1 MQKIVLFLSI
11 ILITSASPSQLWAQT
26 GKGFIDIPLQDL
38 SALRKP
44 DANWKIVGNVTADLD
59 KEDVLTTKPGTGILV
74 NLPEGKN
81 RGDLVF
87 QLEHG
92 DMDLELEFLMAK
104 HSNSG
109 IYLQGRYEVQLFD
122 SWGVMQPA
130 FSDVGG
136 IYERWDDG
144 RAEGQK
150 GYEGYAPR
158 VNAAHAPGLWQKLK
172 ISFQAPRFNEAGV
185 KIANARILKL
195 ELNGTVLHENLELN
209 GPTRGQAFPGE
220 AALGPLF
227 FQGDHGPV
235 AFRNIRYKPYTGK
248 PAKLEQLQYAVYQG
262 DYVTLPDF
270 NSLTPKTSGKSTV
283 LTQEVARMTEDL
295 LLRYTGSLIVPQ
307 TGTYQFWLNTF
318 GDGQVNIQG
327 KTVIPFGSWDRTA
340 TVDLP
345 AGTLPIEIIYN
356 KRDNWFPNGLALE
369 VEGPGFRRLAL
380 NALSSLAPANPQK
393 PIIVGVLP
401 ETNMLRSFVD
411 FAANDT
417 QPTHRITRAISV
429 GFPDKTSYG
438 YNLDNGALFQVW
450 KGGFLNAT
458 PMWDSRGDGNSK
470 PDGAVLRFE
479 DAPALLR
486 IGKSET
492 TIADTLALEADYRS
506 LGYTLDAGQN
516 PGFQY
521 RMWNTS
527 VNDRILSGEAGKS
540 ITRTIEIGTP
550 GTSDLVFCLAR
561 GTLIEA
567 ISKQL
572 YRINGQYYVQT
583 AENTQIVV
591 RGGQQFLT
599 VPLHAA
605 QTLHCTILW

>member
-11 ILITSASPSQLWAQT
+11 ILITSASPSLLWAQT
-26 GKGFIDIPLQDL
+26 GKGFIDITLQDL

-136 IYERWDDG
+136 IYERWDDA
-144 RAEGQK
+144 RADGHK

-172 ISFQAPRFNEAGV
+172 ISFRAPRFNEAGV

-270 NSLTPKTSGKSTV
+270 NSLTPKTSCKSTV

-295 LLRYTGSLIVPQ
+295 LLRYTGSFMAPQ
-307 TGTYQFWLNTF
+307 AGTYQFWLNTF
-318 GDGQVNIQG
+318 GNGQVNIQG

-393 PIIVGVLP
+393 PILVGVLP

-492 TIADTLALEADYRS
+492 AIADTVALDADYRS

-527 VNDRILSGEAGKS
+527 VTDRILSGEAGKS

-583 AENTQIVV
+583 AENTQIIV
-591 RGGQQFLT
+591 RGSQQFLT
-599 VPLHAA
+599 VPLHNA